1 MFGKKLRVLMAY
13 EDIKQR
19 ELAEILGISQVTV
32 SEWLKEKKMPSL
44 NKMKKLADYFDT
56 SIDLLMDNKDPK
68 QGSGKTIK
76 DLTENNLSL
85 DLDEELFKAL
95 ESLPAEFKQD
105 LLDVAEKLNEKV
117 KTIERK
123 ISKRR
128 PK

>member
-76 DLTENNLSL
+76 DLTENNLNL